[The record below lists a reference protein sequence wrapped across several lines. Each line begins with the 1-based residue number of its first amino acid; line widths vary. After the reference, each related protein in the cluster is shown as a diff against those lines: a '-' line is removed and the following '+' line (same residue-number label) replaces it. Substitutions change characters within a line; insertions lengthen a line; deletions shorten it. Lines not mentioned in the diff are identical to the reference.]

1 MGANDMR
8 GYNEIINLDSKNYVN
23 DLYIP
28 DFKDESEY
36 KDSLLSHVYIH
47 AGHRIDNFV
56 KKIETKCDANET
68 YNNLIPLLGDRGT
81 GKTSAMES
89 VIRLLTDVGYVDKRK
104 DVLELKNCDTV
115 NFISIDR
122 ISADILTDRSIFE
135 TVLIAMFNKYSE
147 HCKKMKSSMDHSK
160 DYMRR
165 NLSNQFAVIYEC
177 FKNKDNNLDGI
188 SNLYDVSKCINLKAE
203 FCELVNLYT
212 DFMNGNSNGK
222 SFFIIPI
229 DDLDQNIQYG
239 YHIMEEIHQY
249 FMSYNIIIFLTMDL
263 LQFSYVCEK
272 YFSNISPQ
280 RSMIIEESKDTSKK
294 KQYWMRYVSKITQNY
309 VDKILPA
316 ENRVYLP
323 GIHNEN
329 RIVKLKNFEST
340 KDDKGNL
347 GQQPIKWVILNKIFR
362 RTGVICDGLGR
373 KKHYYEPGTVRKVVR
388 LVNNLEQMESLCKK
402 EYLNVDD
409 SKNILF
415 AFDQVK
421 PDYRDTFCEKLQSN
435 TEIIYKDIVERME
448 YEKLQPDTRVDFDS
462 IRRQHITRQ
471 GQTAMRL
478 ILQETIDESLN
489 QNYRNV
495 GKLSEFANKIIAHDY
510 AEKYNYGNYIY
521 VLQQYSY
528 FNIRK
533 EMVHL
538 LLAMQTAN
546 LTNLYNNILLSSGQD
561 REEYFIDL
569 RQIINGS
576 ISGTW
581 FKEMLY
587 HAAKVQEDQIKRD
600 MSNTKTENRITFY
613 TDNVKMSNI
622 IAERTITFY
631 TNNVKMSD
639 VIEVLCCLLS
649 GDQGYKIEKIDNYV
663 TIKNIDFEKI
673 DPLGFVMWYFDSEKR
688 KEIVESVKS
697 RNEDYSTEIE
707 ELKKESYEKCALP
720 IYSMDV
726 YYNLLKRLFENK
738 EIYISEYE
746 KANILYADDHLKQ
759 INYKLKMAERA
770 LEESKKESKNQ
781 KELLEL
787 QITKESKE
795 KEYNLYLQLG
805 QAYQQLLLRMKYF
818 LQKQDTYYNEPYDF
832 QLLKLE
838 DTFCECPLV
847 KMIID
852 SSNESIGKETQCAIH
867 LVIGFLLFHKIKTD
881 ENSMNLLS

>member
-1 MGANDMR
+1 MSD
-8 GYNEIINLDSKNYVN
+8 YNGTLNLNSKNYVN

-28 DFKDESEY
+28 DFNDKEEC
-36 KDSLLSHVYIH
+36 KDSLLNHIYNHS
-47 AGHRIDNFV
+47 GCRIDNFV
-56 KKIETKCDANET
+56 KKYGTKCDANEM
-68 YNNLIPLLGDRGT
+68 YNNVIPLLGDRGT

-89 VIRLLTDVGYVDKRK
+89 MIRLLTDLRYVDKRK
-104 DVLELKNCDTV
+104 EVLKLKNCDKV
-115 NFISIDR
+115 SFISIDR
-122 ISADILTDRSIFE
+122 ISADILTNRSVFE

-165 NLSNQFAVIYEC
+165 NLSNQFAVIYES
-177 FKNKDNNLDGI
+177 FKNKDNKLDDI
-188 SNLYDVSKCINLKAE
+188 SNLYDVSKCRNLKAE
-203 FCELVNLYT
+203 FCELVNLYI
-212 DFMNGNSNGK
+212 DFMNDNSNDK
-222 SFFIIPI
+222 SFLIIPI

-249 FMSYNIIIFLTMDL
+249 FMSYNIIIFVTMDL

-272 YFSNISPQ
+272 YFSNIAPT

-294 KQYWMRYVSKITQNY
+294 KQYWMKYVSKITQNY

-329 RIVKLKNFEST
+329 RIVNLKNFEST
-340 KDDKGNL
+340 EKNKGKF
-347 GQQPIKWVILNKIFR
+347 GEQPIKWVILNKIFR
-362 RTGVICDGLGR
+362 RTGIICDGLGR

-388 LVNNLEQMESLCKK
+388 LVNNLEQMETLYKK
-402 EYLNVDD
+402 EYLNVDG
-409 SKNILF
+409 SQNILF
-415 AFDQVK
+415 TFDQVK
-421 PDYRDTFCEKLQSN
+421 TENKEKFCEVLQSN
-435 TEIIYKDIVERME
+435 IEIIYKDIVERME
-448 YEKLQPDTRVDFDS
+448 YEKLQPDARVDFDS

-478 ILQETIDESLN
+478 ILQETVDESLR
-489 QNYRNV
+489 QNYRSV
-495 GKLSEFANKIIAHDY
+495 GKLSDFANKIIGYDY
-510 AEKYNYGNYIY
+510 AEEYNYGNYIY

-546 LTNLYNNILLSSGQD
+546 MTNLYNNILLSSGKD

-576 ISGTW
+576 ISGNW

-587 HAAKVQEDQIKRD
+587 HAGEAQEEQIRKD
-600 MSNTKTENRITFY
+600 MSNTIAADTISFY
-613 TDNVKMSNI
+613 TDD
-622 IAERTITFY
+622 
-631 TNNVKMSD
+631 VKMSD
-639 VIEVLCCLLS
+639 VIEVLCCFLS
-649 GDQGYKIEKIDNYV
+649 GDQGFEIEKADNYV
-663 TIKNIDFEKI
+663 TIQNIDFEKI

-688 KEIVESVKS
+688 KEILDSVKS
-697 RNEDYSTEIE
+697 RNKDYSVEIDD
-707 ELKKESYEKCALP
+707 LKKENYKKCALP

-738 EIYISEYE
+738 EIYVAEYE
-746 KANILYADDHLKQ
+746 KANILYTANQPKQ
-759 INYKLKMAERA
+759 ISYNLKTTDRVI
-770 LEESKKESKNQ
+770 EESKKENQ
-781 KELLEL
+781 NEPEVPDYMK
-787 QITKESKE
+787 ITKESRE
-795 KEYNLYLQLG
+795 KEYKLYLQLG

-818 LQKQDTYYNEPYDF
+818 LQKQDTYYNEPYQF

-838 DTFCECPLV
+838 ETFCECPFV
-847 KMIID
+847 KTIID
-852 SSNESIGKETQCAIH
+852 PSNKKRRMLIRQNTQCAIH
-867 LVIGFLLFHKIKTD
+867 LVTGFLLYHKIKTD
-881 ENSMNLLS
+881 ENSINLLS